1 MLIHLSKFEF
11 HSKGKQIVVVQNIE
25 NKNPT
30 PTQEKYSLLSLLLCL
45 LRFLYLLPTIP
56 NICVLESIVFHQPL
70 YPILVFFPIRLFCIP
85 LFQTSPCCQ
94 QRIVRQ
100 LTQIYFL
107 VGFSW
112 CFTRGF
118 SGVSCSSQQHVPHPL
133 LRWSQ
138 HLHFPLHRS
147 FDGRCTFISHFS
159 NDMISATDS
168 IV

>member
-11 HSKGKQIVVVQNIE
+11 RSKGRQIIVVQNIE

-45 LRFLYLLPTIP
+45 LRFLYLLPIIP
-56 NICVLESIVFHQPL
+56 NIYVLESIVFHQH
-70 YPILVFFPIRLFCIP
+70 YILFQFFPIRLFCIP
-85 LFQTSPCCQ
+85 LLQTSPCCQ

-100 LTQIYFL
+100 LTQMYFV

-112 CFTRGF
+112 RFTRSF

-133 LRWSQ
+133 LRWSL
-138 HLHFPLHRS
+138 HLHFPLQQ
-147 FDGRCTFISHFS
+147 
-159 NDMISATDS
+159 
-168 IV
+168 